1 MNQNSQTTNQICS
14 LRSEENSALGSS
26 RRQSRRAGSLLI
38 IVLVTIVV
46 LSLAAYTFTALM
58 QTEEEASR
66 LVTRQIQSKYL
77 ADSGMDFVRLFLSNS
92 QATIREKGGIWD
104 NPQYFQAIPVAVET
118 SDPNMIGYFSVASS
132 SIDEEGTPE
141 GQRFGLVDESTKINL
156 NTLPYAEVW
165 LQTNGGQ
172 VRDILM
178 TLPEMNEEIA
188 DAILNWIDADDEPRD
203 YDVEA
208 GYYESLSPAYEPKNG
223 PLDSLDELL
232 LVRGVTPT
240 LLFGLDTNRNGL
252 LDPEEMIG
260 TDVSAVETEM
270 HLGWAN
276 YLTLYSNESN
286 LTGEG
291 LERINVNSDDAEQLY
306 DDLKSAYDDQW
317 ANYIIYYRFGVEE
330 PVPTPPTDATTLV
343 DASLVPPDF
352 AALEQQLATAG
363 KEPRKLNSIVELV
376 GKYIDVSIY
385 QTNALTVNIE
395 SPVQG
400 LFPGSNMPFTLPNL
414 MANLTTNEGPT
425 IPGRI
430 NIMQASRQV
439 MLGIPTMTEELVDQ
453 IIQRRGTDYE
463 LDDPDGADMNRKYE
477 TWLMAELLVQ
487 QPQMEALMPFIC
499 TGGDVYRAEIV
510 GYFADGIA
518 TSRAEV
524 VFDTTVPI
532 PRVLNWRNKSHL
544 RASFSIEALGTNIIE

>member
-1 MNQNSQTTNQICS
+1 
-14 LRSEENSALGSS
+14 
-26 RRQSRRAGSLLI
+26 LI
-38 IVLVTIVV
+38 IVLVAIVV
-46 LSLAAYTFTALM
+46 LSLSAYTFTALM
-58 QTEEEASR
+58 QTEEEAAR

-92 QATIREKGGIWD
+92 QATIREKGGLWD

-118 SDPNMIGYFSVASS
+118 SDPNMIGYFSIASS
-132 SIDEEGTPE
+132 SLDEEGTPE
-141 GQRFGLVDESTKINL
+141 GQRFGLIDESTKINL

-165 LQTNGGQ
+165 LSLDPNED

-178 TLPEMNEEIA
+178 TLPDMTEEIA
-188 DAILNWIDADDEPRD
+188 DAILNWIDADDDPRD

-208 GYYESLSPAYEPKNG
+208 GYYESLSPPYQPKNG

-232 LVRGVTPT
+232 LIRGVTPT

-260 TDVSAVETEM
+260 SDVSSLEAEM
-270 HLGWAN
+270 YLGWAN

-291 LERINVNSDDAEQLY
+291 LPRINVNSDDAEQLY
-306 DDLKSAYDDQW
+306 DDLKSAFDDQW
-317 ANYIIYYRFGVEE
+317 ANYIIYYRFGVED
-330 PVPTPPTDATTLV
+330 PTPTPPAPTTLV
-343 DASLVPPDF
+343 SAALVPPDF
-352 AALEQQLATAG
+352 AVLEQQLAAAG

-385 QTNALTVNIE
+385 QTQSLTVNIE
-395 SPVQG
+395 SPVQ
-400 LFPGSNMPFTLPNL
+400 PATIGSNMPFTMPTL
-414 MANLTTNEGPT
+414 MASLTTNEGNT

-439 MLGIPTMTEELVDQ
+439 MLGIPTMTEDLVDQ

-463 LDDPDGADMNRKYE
+463 LDDPDGADMNRKFE
-477 TWLMAELLVQ
+477 TWLMVELLVSQ
-487 QPQMEALMPFIC
+487 AQMEALMPFIC

-510 GYFADGIA
+510 GYFPDGVG
-518 TSRAEV
+518 TSRSEV
-524 VFDTTVPI
+524 VFDTTAPI
-532 PRVLNWRNKSHL
+532 PRVLSWRNKSHL
-544 RASFSIEALGTNIIE
+544 RASFSIDALGTNIIE